1 MNYCE
6 NCHNCQLS
14 VAVKAEKMFSH
25 YLYTSSTSTKF
36 REHFINAAS
45 LYVKQF
51 KLNKDKSVIVDIG
64 SNDGVGLKPFKDLGF
79 KKLLGI
85 EPAKKLAKL
94 ANKNEIKTFNGF
106 LNKSN
111 VRKIKLKADVILAS
125 NVFAH
130 ADNLNE
136 MAECMLSMLKKK
148 GTLII
153 EVQYLVNTLKDLTF
167 DNIYHEHYNYWSL
180 TSLINFFKKF
190 KIKIFKVEKIN
201 THGGSIRVY
210 INKNQKIKLDKS
222 IIKTLNEEEKFGIK
236 KYKTYQSFGN
246 KVYKL
251 RENFLKNLKKLK
263 INSKKIIGFGAP
275 AKATTA
281 LNFFGVNNEIDFIVE
296 DNSLKH
302 NKIIP
307 GVSIPIYPKTR
318 IKDKNNTIM
327 VLAWNFFDEI
337 KSKNKNL
344 SNEFINMKELYE

>member
-1 MNYCE
+1 M
-6 NCHNCQLS
+6 
-14 VAVKAEKMFSH
+14 
-25 YLYTSSTSTKF
+25 
-36 REHFINAAS
+36 
-45 LYVKQF
+45 
-51 KLNKDKSVIVDIG
+51 
-64 SNDGVGLKPFKDLGF
+64 
-79 KKLLGI
+79 
-85 EPAKKLAKL
+85 
-94 ANKNEIKTFNGF
+94 
-106 LNKSN
+106 
-111 VRKIKLKADVILAS
+111 
-125 NVFAH
+125 
-130 ADNLNE
+130 
-136 MAECMLSMLKKK
+136 
-148 GTLII
+148 
-153 EVQYLVNTLKDLTF
+153 
-167 DNIYHEHYNYWSL
+167 
-180 TSLINFFKKF
+180 INFFKKF

-327 VLAWNFFDEI
+327 VLAWNFF
-337 KSKNKNL
+337 
-344 SNEFINMKELYE
+344 